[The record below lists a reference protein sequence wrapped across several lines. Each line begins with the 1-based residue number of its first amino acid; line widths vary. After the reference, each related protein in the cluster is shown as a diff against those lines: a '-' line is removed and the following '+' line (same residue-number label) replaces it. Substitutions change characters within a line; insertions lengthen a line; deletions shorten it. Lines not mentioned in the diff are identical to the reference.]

1 MKRSDTIQAATD
13 RDPNPKPPPKVTLNS
28 YANPQREMATN
39 PNPSLGEVGVV
50 DGSDDPTIDTG
61 DDVDTTT
68 EDRLRPRD
76 HIS

>member
-13 RDPNPKPPPKVTLNS
+13 RDPAPAPPPKVTLNS

-39 PNPSLGEVGVV
+39 PTPSLGQVGVV
-50 DGSDDPTIDTG
+50 DGSDDPDVEIDPEA
-61 DDVDTTT
+61 TT
-68 EDRLRPRD
+68 EDRLRPRN